1 MLFTQAQLHGI
12 QDGSITLAFR
22 TWAKPAAKAGS
33 LHKTAIGLVEIISVE
48 AVLIAN
54 ITASE
59 AQAAGYAGRSELLAV
74 LAERPGT
81 TYKIALRYHSPDPRL
96 ALREQRK
103 LSANETASLLAKLA
117 RLDAAS
123 SQGAWTRRVLAGIAE
138 HPHLRAADLA
148 KALGKDKEWLKLN
161 VRKLKNLGLTISHH
175 PGYEISP
182 LGKVILKKLKQ
193 AEP

>member
-1 MLFTQAQLHGI
+1 MLFTLPTLEGI
-12 QDGSITLAFR
+12 KDGRITLAFR

-33 LHKTAIGLVEIISVE
+33 LHKTAIGQIEILAVEP
-48 AVLIAN
+48 VLAAS

-59 AQAAGYAGRSELLAV
+59 ATAAGYDSRQQLLAA
-74 LAERPGT
+74 LSERPGT
-81 TYKIALRYHSPDPRL
+81 VYKITLRYHSADPRL
-96 ALREQRK
+96 ALRDQRK
-103 LSANETASLLAKLA
+103 LSAEDTAGLLRKLA

-123 SQGAWTRRVLAGIAE
+123 RQGPWTREVLDAISR

-148 KALGKDKEWLKLN
+148 KRMGKEKEWLKLN

-182 LGKVILKKLKQ
+182 LGKLILKKLK
-193 AEP
+193 